1 MEESV
6 TPGESVPSSGRETYE
21 FNDFDA
27 HIDKKENSELR
38 KPKSQDHQ
46 PKQMDQDPKDLEI
59 KTLK

>member
-38 KPKSQDHQ
+38 KPKSQEQ
-46 PKQMDQDPKDLEI
+46 QSKLMDQDPKDSEI